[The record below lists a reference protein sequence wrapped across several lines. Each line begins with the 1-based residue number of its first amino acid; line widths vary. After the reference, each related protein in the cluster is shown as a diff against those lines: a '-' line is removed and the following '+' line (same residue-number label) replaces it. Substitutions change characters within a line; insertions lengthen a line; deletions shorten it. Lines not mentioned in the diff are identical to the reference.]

1 MARLPGNQSTEAK
14 PTTTAKTTDPT
25 GPATKT
31 PTKTMPT
38 EREAKNLP
46 PVESPAAES
55 REPKMPN
62 TATLPEASNEFVF
75 EDADRMPGAAEL
87 SAETNPFQEKINE
100 LAKTGKAT
108 SIVRPDRE
116 VEGIRNQIRRAA
128 NNIGM
133 SGQTKV
139 VEVKGRPGFTRI
151 WFSVRPKKEN
161 KNSAA

>member
-1 MARLPGNQSTEAK
+1 MAGLPGNQRTTETKSTSKA
-14 PTTTAKTTDPT
+14 TGST

-38 EREAKNLP
+38 EQEAKNLP

-55 REPKMPN
+55 KEQPNMPN
-62 TATLPEASNEFVF
+62 TATLPEASSEFVF

-100 LAKTGKAT
+100 LAKSGKAT

-133 SGQTKV
+133 SGKTKV
-139 VEVKGRPGFTRI
+139 VEVKGRPGHTRI
-151 WFSVRPKKEN
+151 WFSVGPKKE
-161 KNSAA
+161 KNGAA